1 MTRSGNL
8 QRIRGILF
16 LAAAALTLLAV
27 LGGCNYDWTFYRNSF
42 TGSKLEFVSV
52 VPAHKEDDGT
62 YTRQCVYDPGRKVDS
77 VLMSFALVGAGLSSD
92 TTTKD
97 NDTAIRPGDMV
108 KAPDGDRVIVE
119 LATESEEP
127 RAVSEENFKVKI
139 SCLDPYPLANE
150 TKSATSTE
158 IKCGKSESIDGAPDQ
173 VAYVNNLY
181 WDNTPS
187 DNSDNPMRIS
197 PDRSN
202 ISVAVMVDQS
212 GSMKGYVEASSFA
225 EISIDSKVPISKFAE
240 RATDYQAFRTTAV
253 QALMRQLNAG
263 DRAGIFQFGEAVSDV
278 EAKIL
283 CEGTYATEAEARAA
297 CFGINRGILNS
308 NLLSSLQSEAE
319 GRTPLWQSVKDV
331 YKYLKENEST
341 YAKHIFII
349 TDGPDTCARNSPDFQ
364 SFIRYQRVTTG
375 PWLSEDQDDSCS
387 DVAYADFRD
396 YIWDDVMNDDGT
408 PKAWDAIP
416 VHVSIVQ
423 MQSRGYPEIDPFQ
436 QEVACLTGGHYTFV
450 NAGDLPGSNE
460 LIQDGNHPLQDAL
473 TAAATKFRLSLS
485 GVWQAAKKVNDL
497 SDGSLTAGS
506 VIALDGEVGVVGGE
520 GAIFSDSMKTTM
532 TKSITTDIDTRGSFV
547 VPSGGAALSCDWMPL
562 TWADRDDAKAEECRV
577 AFLSDSTDVCSTA
590 DADFGTVCATG
601 TCCFGL
607 CFSAA
612 PECQV
617 LDELCNYKNV
627 EDDTPCTGGTCDGG
641 LCVAAGA

>member
-8 QRIRGILF
+8 QRIRGFLF
-16 LAAAALTLLAV
+16 LSAAALMLLAV

-42 TGSKLEFVSV
+42 TGSKLEFVSA

-62 YTRQCVYDPGRKVDS
+62 YTRQCVYDPERNVDS
-77 VLMSFALVGAGLSSD
+77 VLMSFSLVGAGLSSD

-119 LATESEEP
+119 MATESDEP
-127 RAVSEENFKVKI
+127 RAVTEENFNVKV
-139 SCLDPYPLANE
+139 SCLDPYPIANQ
-150 TKSATSTE
+150 TKTTPGSSE
-158 IKCGKSESIDGAPDQ
+158 IDCSKEESIDGAPDQ
-173 VAYVNNLY
+173 IAYVNNL
-181 WDNTPS
+181 S
-187 DNSDNPMRIS
+187 DGSLRVR
-197 PDRSN
+197 PDQSAF
-202 ISVAVMVDQS
+202 SVAIMVDQS
-212 GSMKGYVEASSFA
+212 GSMKGYVEGSAFV
-225 EISIDSKVPISKFAE
+225 EISIDSKVPIAQFAT

-283 CEGTYATEAEARAA
+283 CDGTYATEAEARAA
-297 CFGINRGILNS
+297 CFGINRDILNS

-331 YKYLKENEST
+331 YKFMKETETKSL
-341 YAKHIFII
+341 AKHIFII
-349 TDGPDTCARNSPDFQ
+349 TDGPDTCARNSPDFL
-364 SFIRYQRVTTG
+364 SFVRYQRVSTG
-375 PWLSEDQDDSCS
+375 PWLSEDQDDACS
-387 DVAYADFRD
+387 DVAWDDFRD
-396 YIWDDVMNDDGT
+396 YIWDDVMNADGT
-408 PKAWDAIP
+408 PKSFDQIP

-436 QEVACLTGGHYTFV
+436 QEAACLTGGHYVFI

-473 TAAATKFRLSLS
+473 TAAATRFRLAMS

-497 SDGSLTAGS
+497 SDGSLTAGAI
-506 VIALDGEVGVVGGE
+506 IALDGEVGVVGGE
-520 GAIFSDSMKTTM
+520 TAIFSDSMKSTM
-532 TKSITTDIDTRGSFV
+532 TRKIVSEVDTRGNFL
-547 VPSGGAALSCDWMPL
+547 VPSAGADLQCEWMPL
-562 TWADRDDAKAEECRV
+562 LWADKDDAKAEECRI
-577 AFLSDSTDVCSTA
+577 AFLSDVTDVCTTS
-590 DADFGTVCATG
+590 DADFGAVCATG
-601 TCCFGL
+601 TCCYGL
-607 CFSAA
+607 CVTTA

-617 LDELCNYKNV
+617 LDELCNYDDV
-627 EDDTPCTGGTCDGG
+627 EDGTACTGGTCDGG